1 MRVMRLVFFIEPHIL
16 KQILS
21 LSSYLYHYRKVWI
34 AVIFFFLF
42 FKIKRLNNCHFFFQI
57 QTNIIPLTKIYE
69 WIVNYPFMFG
79 VVHNSLIYL
88 WNQPISPFM
97 FEKWANT
104 PDLLLSQLSLTR
116 IFKEIISCTPQGRE
130 KIENCI
136 IVFLNCICN
145 HCNFIG
151 FNWKSN
157 GLGVF
162 AHFPNIEGEIDR
174 FQR

>member
-1 MRVMRLVFFIEPHIL
+1 MRLVFFFYWTSHFKTNIIL
-16 KQILS
+16 IFLS
-21 LSSYLYHYRKVWI
+21 LSLPKSLDSCH
-34 AVIFFFLF
+34 FFFLF
-42 FKIKRLNNCHFFFQI
+42 FKIKRLNNCHLFFFFSNPNKYYPFNKDI
-57 QTNIIPLTKIYE
+57 WGNCEL
-69 WIVNYPFMFG
+69 PFMFG

>member
-1 MRVMRLVFFIEPHIL
+1 MQSACDEASFFYWTSHFKTNIIL
-16 KQILS
+16 IFLS
-21 LSSYLYHYRKVWI
+21 LSLPKSLDSCH
-34 AVIFFFLF
+34 FFFLF
-42 FKIKRLNNCHFFFQI
+42 FKIKRLNNCHLFFFIFQI

-69 WIVNYPFMFG
+69 GIVNYPFMFG

-151 FNWKSN
+151 FN
-157 GLGVF
+157 
-162 AHFPNIEGEIDR
+162 
-174 FQR
+174 

>member
-1 MRVMRLVFFIEPHIL
+1 MSFVF
-16 KQILS
+16 S
-21 LSSYLYHYRKVWI
+21 
-34 AVIFFFLF
+34 
-42 FKIKRLNNCHFFFQI
+42 FQN

-69 WIVNYPFMFG
+69 GIVNYPFMFG